1 MTTLPWLED
10 TLAQFSGAL
19 SRGRLGHAVLLTGP
33 AGVGKFRLAD
43 TLIATLLCR
52 RRTDAAATALPCG
65 VCDACTQ
72 CAESQHP
79 DVHTVEADEKTGSIS
94 VAAVRDVCTKLQ
106 MTSQMTGYRVGLFPN
121 ADRCTESA
129 ANSLLKTLEEPPAD
143 VVMLL
148 VTARPGRLPAT
159 IRSRCQTWR
168 CALPPNEVAEAW
180 LRTQGVADPATALRH
195 AGGAP
200 LAALEE
206 NSGAL
211 DAALGPLL
219 EGVVTGRTAVADA
232 ARQLEGFGA
241 DAVLAACVGVLDR
254 VLINRVDDLSAGL
267 QIACFGAEKTAR
279 HLFAWRDVAV
289 REYAR
294 NRTGLNDLAT
304 LERVLSAGR
313 EDAAVVMAT

>member
-1 MTTLPWLED
+1 MTPLPWLED
-10 TLAQFSGAL
+10 TLAQFTGAL
-19 SRGRLGHAVLLTGP
+19 ARGRLGHAVLLTGP
-33 AGVGKFRLAD
+33 ADVGKARLAN

-52 RRTDAAATALPCG
+52 RRTDAPATALPCG
-65 VCDACTQ
+65 VCDACVQ

-79 DVHTVEADEKTGSIS
+79 DVHTVEADEKTGAIG
-94 VAAVRDVCTKLQ
+94 VAAVRDICTKLQ
-106 MTSQMTGYRVGLFPN
+106 MTSQMTGYRVGLFPDV
-121 ADRCTESA
+121 DRCSESA

-168 CALPPNEVAEAW
+168 CTLPPAKVAETW
-180 LRTQGVADPATALRH
+180 LQAQGVADPETALRH

-200 LAALEE
+200 LAALSEDI
-206 NSGAL
+206 GAL
-211 DAALGPLL
+211 DDALGLVL
-219 EGVVTGRTAVADA
+219 QGVVSGQTAVADA

-241 DAVLAACVGVLDR
+241 DAVLAACVGALDR
-254 VLINRVDDLSAGL
+254 LLVDRVDALSAGL
-267 QIACFGAEKTAR
+267 QIACFGAEKSAR

-313 EDAAVVMAT
+313 EDAAVVITT